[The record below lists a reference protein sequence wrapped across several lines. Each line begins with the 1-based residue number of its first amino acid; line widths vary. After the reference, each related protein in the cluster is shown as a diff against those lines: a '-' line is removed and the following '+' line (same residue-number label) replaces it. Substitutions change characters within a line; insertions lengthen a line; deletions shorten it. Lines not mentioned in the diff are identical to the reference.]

1 MSEFSEQHS
10 VARIIGAPP
19 GYLGHEKG
27 GQLAE
32 HVRRHPYSVVLF
44 DEIEKAHPN
53 IYNVL
58 LQILDDGQMTDGL
71 GRKVNFKNTII
82 IMTSNVGSRRLKEF
96 GTGIGFNNHSA
107 DHLKQQAEGLIRKE
121 IQKTFSPEFLN
132 RIDDIVL
139 FEHLEM
145 EDIRR
150 IVDLELDKA
159 LKRVRELGYQI
170 EVDTASRDFLATN
183 GYDRDLGARPLR
195 RAIQTYIE
203 DELCDT
209 LLEIN
214 KSGED
219 KKLYAITVTM
229 PEEAAPGETDSTSE
243 TKTERKPVIAFH
255 KVEQI
260 AD

>member
-1 MSEFSEQHS
+1 
-10 VARIIGAPP
+10 
-19 GYLGHEKG
+19 
-27 GQLAE
+27 
-32 HVRRHPYSVVLF
+32 
-44 DEIEKAHPN
+44 
-53 IYNVL
+53 
-58 LQILDDGQMTDGL
+58 
-71 GRKVNFKNTII
+71 
-82 IMTSNVGSRRLKEF
+82 
-96 GTGIGFNNHSA
+96 
-107 DHLKQQAEGLIRKE
+107 
-121 IQKTFSPEFLN
+121 
-132 RIDDIVL
+132 
-139 FEHLEM
+139 M

-170 EVDTASRDFLATN
+170 EVDTASRNFLATN